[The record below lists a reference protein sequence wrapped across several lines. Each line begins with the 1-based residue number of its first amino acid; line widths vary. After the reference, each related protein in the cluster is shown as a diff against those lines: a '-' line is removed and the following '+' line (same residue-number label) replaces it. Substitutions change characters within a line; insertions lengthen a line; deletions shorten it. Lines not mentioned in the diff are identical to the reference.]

1 MRRGVR
7 IRTPAADLR
16 LRNSGK
22 DHMSRLSS
30 HLMSELT
37 VIIPTWNQCQLLE
50 NCLHSLGRQ
59 TASCHILV
67 VDNGSIDSTQT
78 VIEAQ
83 RTNFPGRLDCIQ
95 LGRNFGFA
103 HAVNEGIKAAQTDF
117 IALLNNDTEVDHHWI
132 EAGLHALKELHD
144 YSFFASK
151 IVNFD
156 QRDFLDCAGDCYS
169 QAGIP
174 YKRGYGEPVENFPK
188 SEPVLGASAAAAF
201 YLRSLFD
208 EIGFFDEDFITYLE
222 DVDLSLR
229 AQLLGH
235 RCLYLPD
242 AIVYHMEAAS
252 DPNRKA
258 RSTDHRA
265 QTTDRRPQT
274 YYSPGR
280 VHWITRN
287 RWQLMLTYQPLR
299 HLPWLVYGW
308 MRSALFHLFKAGFFV
323 SFLLGLLAGLLS
335 TPRALRKR
343 FALDRKRVLSV
354 RQFCQLLGK
363 C

>member
-1 MRRGVR
+1 
-7 IRTPAADLR
+7 
-16 LRNSGK
+16 
-22 DHMSRLSS
+22 MSRLSS

-50 NCLHSLGRQ
+50 HCLHSLGKQ
-59 TASCHILV
+59 TVSCHILV

-78 VIEAQ
+78 VIEAHQ
-83 RTNFPGRLDCIQ
+83 TIFPGMLECLQ

-103 HAVNEGIKAAQTDF
+103 RAVNEGIKAAQTDF
-117 IALLNNDTEVDHHWI
+117 IALLNNDTEADPHWV
-132 EAGLHALKELHD
+132 EAGLHALKELQG

-151 IVNFD
+151 IVHFD
-156 QRDFLDCAGDCYS
+156 QRDLLDCAGDCYS

-174 YKRGYGEPVENFPK
+174 YKRGYGEPVEKFSK
-188 SEPVLGASAAAAF
+188 TEPVLGASAAAAF

-208 EIGFFDEDFITYLE
+208 EIGLFDEDFIIYLE

-242 AIVYHMEAAS
+242 AIVYHIEAAS
-252 DPNRKA
+252 DPDRKP
-258 RSTDHRA
+258 
-265 QTTDRRPQT
+265 QTTAHKPQTPDRRPQT
-274 YYSPGR
+274 YYSQGR

-287 RWQLMLTYQPLR
+287 RWQLMLTYQPVR
-299 HLPWLVYGW
+299 HLPWIVYGW

-343 FALDRKRVLSV
+343 FALHRKRVLSV
-354 RQFCQLLGK
+354 QQFCQLLGK

>member
-1 MRRGVR
+1 
-7 IRTPAADLR
+7 
-16 LRNSGK
+16 
-22 DHMSRLSS
+22 
-30 HLMSELT
+30 MSELT

-50 NCLHSLGRQ
+50 HCLHSLGKQ
-59 TASCHILV
+59 TVSCHILV

-78 VIEAQ
+78 VIEAHQ
-83 RTNFPGRLDCIQ
+83 TIFPGMLECLQ

-103 HAVNEGIKAAQTDF
+103 RAVNEGIKAAQTDF
-117 IALLNNDTEVDHHWI
+117 IALLNNDTEADPHWV
-132 EAGLHALKELHD
+132 EAGLHALKELHG

-151 IVNFD
+151 IVHFD
-156 QRDFLDCAGDCYS
+156 QRDLLDCAGDCYS

-174 YKRGYGEPVENFPK
+174 YKRGYREPVEKFSK
-188 SEPVLGASAAAAF
+188 TEPVLGASAAAAF

-208 EIGFFDEDFITYLE
+208 EIGLFDEDFIIYLE

-242 AIVYHMEAAS
+242 AIVYHIEAAS
-252 DPNRKA
+252 DPDRKP
-258 RSTDHRA
+258 
-265 QTTDRRPQT
+265 QTTAHKPQTPDRRPQT
-274 YYSPGR
+274 YYSQGR

-287 RWQLMLTYQPLR
+287 RWQLMLTYQPVR
-299 HLPWLVYGW
+299 HLPWIVYGW

-343 FALDRKRVLSV
+343 FALHRKRVLSV
-354 RQFCQLLGK
+354 RQFCQLLEK